1 MIRRS
6 YYRKKSNKLI
16 LPIMVLLGLILVG
29 GYNLFKSVDLSDI
42 VANSELEVKN
52 FDARVQEI
60 LSPKFKIGAYLLEDR
75 NNPIISIS
83 FIFKSAGYASDN
95 EGEEGI
101 ANMVAALLKDG
112 TNDLDAQAFK
122 EELEN
127 LAIGLDFSVDKDDF
141 SGSLLTTRDNAA
153 KAFELLKKVLS
164 NPRFEAIDVA
174 RVKQELFEALRRQS
188 EQPENVLSL
197 VLAEDIY
204 GKHPYGRNSLGKADD
219 IAKVDEEKLRTFIK
233 DNFSR
238 QNLIVGIA
246 GDISKVEAE
255 NFLDEVFGVLPAN
268 GKINFVP
275 EAKLDFDGREKQI
288 TRKGGQNIVVMAWQ
302 GVSRKDKDFY
312 PLFVANHI
320 LGGSGLTS
328 RLSQK
333 IREEKGLTYGVYSY
347 LSLDDKSPL
356 LVASFASTPEKY
368 TQARDILAQQW
379 QIFKDN
385 GVSAQELKKA
395 KDYLVAS
402 YNLRFASIGNIAEI
416 LAAMQKYDLGLDF
429 LQKRNDYVREVT
441 LDQVNEAAKKYFDY
455 EKQISAAI
463 GDF

>member
-6 YYRKKSNKLI
+6 YYKKKSNKLVPVII
-16 LPIMVLLGLILVG
+16 LLIILSVVG
-29 GYNLFKSVDLSDI
+29 GYWLLRPFKLSDI
-42 VANSELEVKN
+42 VANSELEVRN
-52 FDARVQEI
+52 FDAKVQKI
-60 LSPKFKIGAYLLEDR
+60 SSPEFKIGAYLLEDKH
-75 NNPIISIS
+75 NPIISIS

-127 LAIGLDFSVDKDDF
+127 LAIGLNFNVDKDDF
-141 SGSLLTTRDNAA
+141 SGSLLTTKENAA

-174 RVKQELFEALRRQS
+174 RVKQELFEALKRQS
-188 EQPENVLSL
+188 EQPEDVLSL
-197 VLAEDIY
+197 ALAEEIY
-204 GKHPYGRNSLGKADD
+204 GKHPYGRNSIGKAED
-219 IAKVDEEKLRTFIK
+219 IAKIDEEKLRVFVK

-246 GDISKVEAE
+246 GDISKAEAE

-275 EAKLDFDGREKQI
+275 EAKIDFDGREKLI

-347 LSLDDKSPL
+347 LSLSDKSPL
-356 LVASFASTPEKY
+356 LAASFAATPEKY
-368 TQARDILAQQW
+368 TQAREILTQQW
-379 QIFKDN
+379 QTFKDE